1 LFSSPLKVTGTL
13 LTTVEVAERL
23 GLSSA
28 AVAQAVRSGALQ
40 PAARTSDDLLFSER
54 VVAAFADRQAEA
66 AAAPLPPPVT
76 GTRMEWTEDLDRLS
90 GWLRDLS
97 ESLPPRPGAMIST
110 PPEPAP
116 EPPAPAPEPP
126 PAVAEAPAP
135 PVLEPLAVLPVVDF
149 TPPPLPEP
157 EPEPPEAV
165 PELPPEPAPVS
176 LDLSRQAV
184 LVVEGIERFRVLR
197 EVVSRLGGV
206 PGILDA
212 RLESLDGG
220 NAAYRLSFDDWRPSG
235 EAIASAL
242 EPLGLSAILVDYAPP
257 Q

>member
-1 LFSSPLKVTGTL
+1 MTGTL

-28 AVAQAVRSGALQ
+28 AVAQAVRSGVLQ

-54 VVAAFADRQAEA
+54 VVAEFAERQAEA

-76 GTRMEWTEDLDRLS
+76 GTRLEWTEDLDRLN
-90 GWLRDLS
+90 GWLRDLTD
-97 ESLPPRPGAMIST
+97 SLPPRPDAAIPT
-110 PPEPAP
+110 PPEPGP
-116 EPPAPAPEPP
+116 EPLPLAPEPP
-126 PAVAEAPAP
+126 PPVPEATAP
-135 PVLEPLAVLPVVDF
+135 PALEPLVVPPFIDF

-157 EPEPPEAV
+157 EPEPPEAI
-165 PELPPEPAPVS
+165 PEIPPKLLPEPAPIS
-176 LDLSRQAV
+176 SGLSRQAV

-197 EVVSRLGGV
+197 EVASRLGGV

-220 NAAYRLSFDDWRPSG
+220 NAAYRLSFDDERPSG
-235 EAIASAL
+235 EVIASAL
-242 EPLGLSAILVDYAPP
+242 EPLGLSAILVDYSP
-257 Q
+257 QQ